1 MIHEHDTSDALTE
14 RPTEAT
20 TADDDNCDDDTQH
33 VGDDGGAT
41 ATMTVMAT
49 MEPSAMVGIMATET
63 TTVMV
68 TAAGYDCIDM
78 RAVSNGE
85 AATNK
90 STEDARIFTAEP
102 HKAVGQVH

>member
-1 MIHEHDTSDALTE
+1 
-14 RPTEAT
+14 
-20 TADDDNCDDDTQH
+20 
-33 VGDDGGAT
+33 
-41 ATMTVMAT
+41 
-49 MEPSAMVGIMATET
+49 
-63 TTVMV
+63 MV

-102 HKAVGQVH
+102 DNTIRTFAACAMSTPGEWGAWTGEVAVLEGVAQTAQNAQNA

>member
-14 RPTEAT
+14 RPTGAT

-41 ATMTVMAT
+41 ATTTVTAT
-49 MEPSAMVGIMATET
+49 MEPSAMVGIMATDT
-63 TTVMV
+63 TAVLV

-78 RAVSNGE
+78 LAVSNDE

-102 HKAVGQVH
+102 DNTIDHA

>member
-1 MIHEHDTSDALTE
+1 
-14 RPTEAT
+14 
-20 TADDDNCDDDTQH
+20 
-33 VGDDGGAT
+33 
-41 ATMTVMAT
+41 
-49 MEPSAMVGIMATET
+49 
-63 TTVMV
+63 MV

-102 HKAVGQVH
+102 GNTIRPDTEGNAFLCFPYAFL

>member
-1 MIHEHDTSDALTE
+1 
-14 RPTEAT
+14 
-20 TADDDNCDDDTQH
+20 
-33 VGDDGGAT
+33 
-41 ATMTVMAT
+41 
-49 MEPSAMVGIMATET
+49 MEPSAMIVMMSTET

-102 HKAVGQVH
+102 GNTIRPAIAVG